1 MVCRG
6 LSGALHVCVCVCVCV
21 SEHAIKLF
29 AFWSREN
36 FSKLHTQALLP
47 WQPKFAC
54 WHFVSFR
61 LPFRCWMPHV
71 SCQKSVASR
80 ACRMRRAAATSAS
93 LLIGYVMSIIIHRLS
108 QTLAYILCTFSF
120 SLFLF
125 LYSLL
130 LPPFLIRSCHLRL
143 REDIRAHLSGR
154 SIRTTC
160 SAFHSRLAQRFQGSG
175 KSAD

>member
-6 LSGALHVCVCVCVCV
+6 LSGALHVCVCVCV
-21 SEHAIKLF
+21 SGHAIKKF

-36 FSKLHTQALLP
+36 FSKLHTQARLP

-108 QTLAYILCTFSF
+108 QTLAYLLCTFF
-120 SLFLF
+120 FL
-125 LYSLL
+125 LSLL
-130 LPPFLIRSCHLRL
+130 LTLPLSSLSYSLCHSQLPFTIARRRSSASFWALYLDLMLR
-143 REDIRAHLSGR
+143 IS
-154 SIRTTC
+154 
-160 SAFHSRLAQRFQGSG
+160 
-175 KSAD
+175 